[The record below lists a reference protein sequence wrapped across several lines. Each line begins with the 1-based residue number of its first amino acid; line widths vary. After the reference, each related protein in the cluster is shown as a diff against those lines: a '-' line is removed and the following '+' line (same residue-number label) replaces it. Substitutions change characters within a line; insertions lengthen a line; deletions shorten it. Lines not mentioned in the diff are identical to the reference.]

1 MAILHIKD
9 KDGNFVRISSTPGK
23 SAYEIAVEK
32 GLFVGTEQEFAEMQV
47 FQNKEILDQIT
58 QENIDRWNSG
68 VGGGDIDLSNYVTE
82 TELEEKGY
90 LTEHQDISHKAD
102 RTELHN
108 HSNKTVLDT
117 ITEQIVSEWNNK
129 SEFSG
134 DYDDLT
140 NKPNIPSIEGLASE
154 DYVNTYVGEAI
165 KDIPKEEV
173 DLSEYALKTDIPTV
187 PTKLSELTNDS
198 NFISS
203 IPSEYITET
212 ELEEKGYLNEH
223 QDISHLAT
231 KEELPTRTSELT
243 NDSNFANER
252 YVNDA
257 ISSLEK
263 IQLSDTTPTN
273 TDVAIWINTSEDIAN
288 NPLAKVSDN
297 IVSNEHTWSSEKI
310 NNLFNSLKLVKE
322 GSIVKLMLGN
332 IELSNISIE

>member
-68 VGGGDIDLSNYVTE
+68 VSGDDIDLSNYVTE

-140 NKPNIPSIEGLASE
+140 NKPNIPSIEGLA
-154 DYVNTYVGEAI
+154 
-165 KDIPKEEV
+165 
-173 DLSEYALKTDIPTV
+173 
-187 PTKLSELTNDS
+187 
-198 NFISS
+198 
-203 IPSEYITET
+203 
-212 ELEEKGYLNEH
+212 
-223 QDISHLAT
+223 T
-231 KEELPTRTSELT
+231 KEELPTRTSELA

-288 NPLAKVSDN
+288 NPLARVSDN

>member
-58 QENIDRWNSG
+58 QENIDRWNSS

-129 SEFSG
+129 SEFDG
-134 DYDDLT
+134 DYDSLT

-154 DYVNTYVGEAI
+154 DYVNDYVENAI

-173 DLSEYALKTDIPTV
+173 DLSGYALKTELHEHSNKTV
-187 PTKLSELTNDS
+187 LDTITEQIVSEWNNKSEFSGDYDDLTNKP
-198 NFISS
+198 N
-203 IPSEYITET
+203 IPSIE
-212 ELEEKGYLNEH
+212 G
-223 QDISHLAT
+223 LAT

-243 NDSNFANER
+243 NDSNFANEG

-288 NPLAKVSDN
+288 NPLARVSDN

>member
-68 VGGGDIDLSNYVTE
+68 VGGDDIDLSNYVTE

-140 NKPNIPSIEGLASE
+140 NKPNIPSIEGLA
-154 DYVNTYVGEAI
+154 
-165 KDIPKEEV
+165 
-173 DLSEYALKTDIPTV
+173 
-187 PTKLSELTNDS
+187 
-198 NFISS
+198 
-203 IPSEYITET
+203 
-212 ELEEKGYLNEH
+212 
-223 QDISHLAT
+223 T

-243 NDSNFANER
+243 NDSNFTNER

-273 TDVAIWINTSEDIAN
+273 TDVAIWINTSEDTAN
-288 NPLAKVSDN
+288 NPLARVNDEIVSD
-297 IVSNEHTWSSEKI
+297 EHTWSSEKI
-310 NNLFNSLKLVKE
+310 YQHIMDLTEKYNDLLIKYNELLEKVSNLQEINDNCLQDINGDYLQGIEGNYLIFKE
-322 GSIVKLMLGN
+322 SV
-332 IELSNISIE
+332 